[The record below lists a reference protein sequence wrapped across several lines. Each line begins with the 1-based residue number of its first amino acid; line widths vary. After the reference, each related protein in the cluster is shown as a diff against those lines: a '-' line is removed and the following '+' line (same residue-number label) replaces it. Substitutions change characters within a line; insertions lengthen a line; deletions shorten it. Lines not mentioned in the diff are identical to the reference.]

1 MRFHER
7 THHHFLIEGESTLVG
22 FTEFTSLHEI
32 LLMKT
37 LHRNKDPTW
46 FAEGSQ
52 GLLLFTGIAVARGF
66 PDVSIAFESSML
78 L

>member
-22 FTEFTSLHEI
+22 FTELMSLHEI
-32 LLMKT
+32 LLPKT
-37 LHRNKDPTW
+37 LHGNKAPTW
-46 FAEGSQ
+46 DAEGSQ
-52 GLLLFTGIAVARGF
+52 GLLLFSDIAVARGF
-66 PDVSIAFESSML
+66 PDVPVAFESSVL